1 MQGFFRKIVC
11 LGALMGFVAWGTCA
25 HANLKVIKAYKET
38 YPDAKPKC
46 IMCHVDTLPK
56 KPDGEHEHNAYGK
69 ALVQAAK
76 DAKEE
81 LPSSETIKKV
91 GPVEDF
97 QDKTAPVQK

>member
-1 MQGFFRKIVC
+1 MEGFVRKIVC
-11 LGALMGFVAWGTCA
+11 LGALMGFMAWGTCA
-25 HANLKVIKAYKET
+25 QANLKVIKAYKEA

-46 IMCHVDTLPK
+46 IMCHVAALPK
-56 KPDGEHEHNAYGK
+56 KADGEHEHNAYGK

-81 LPSSETIKKV
+81 LPSSDTIKKV

-97 QDKTAPVQK
+97 QKQASPEKK